1 MTYAVHFHNMRWRKK
16 PFYSIGQPA
25 SRYANIA
32 GTVKESYTILL
43 AQRPPLQATNYPS
56 IAPAPTTEVIVPRHS
71 TVSRLSGP
79 SATIQAPTFGVM
91 LTDTMSYF
99 ALIVPEKLTRIR
111 GIKLGFS
118 CSGHAVQSNANA
130 FAVEK
135 DGNRRSS
142 DPIRWIEN
150 LRTTAHPLSRFE

>member
-1 MTYAVHFHNMRWRKK
+1 MTYAVHFDNMRWRKK
-16 PFYSIGQPA
+16 LFCSNGRPT

-32 GTVKESYTILL
+32 GTVKESYAVLL

-79 SATIQAPTFGVM
+79 SATIQAPTFDVM

-99 ALIVPEKLTRIR
+99 ALIVPEKLPRIR

-118 CSGHAVQSNANA
+118 EPRSRAVQSNTNA
-130 FAVEK
+130 FTREK
-135 DGNRRSS
+135 GGNVASY
-142 DPIRWIEN
+142 PIRWDE
-150 LRTTAHPLSRFE
+150 LRTWEICKSVHRS